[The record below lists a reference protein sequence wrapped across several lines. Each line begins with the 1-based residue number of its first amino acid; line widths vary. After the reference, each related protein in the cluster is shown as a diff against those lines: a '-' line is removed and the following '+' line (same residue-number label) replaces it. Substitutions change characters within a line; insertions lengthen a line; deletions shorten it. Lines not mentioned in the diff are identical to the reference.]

1 VPTRPELE
9 VEMSSGTI
17 DKMKGRVKEA
27 AGALVGDHRLKQE
40 GKADQ
45 LVGKVKDIAEK
56 TVDTAKNV
64 VKGRRRS

>member
-1 VPTRPELE
+1 
-9 VEMSSGTI
+9 MSSGTI

-27 AGALVGDHRLKQE
+27 AGALVGDDRLKQE

-56 TVDTAKNV
+56 MVDTAKNV
-64 VKGRRRS
+64 VKGR

>member
-1 VPTRPELE
+1 
-9 VEMSSGTI
+9 MSSGTI

-27 AGALVGDHRLKQE
+27 AGALVGDDRLEQE

-56 TVDTAKNV
+56 MVDTAKNV
-64 VKGRRRS
+64 VKGR